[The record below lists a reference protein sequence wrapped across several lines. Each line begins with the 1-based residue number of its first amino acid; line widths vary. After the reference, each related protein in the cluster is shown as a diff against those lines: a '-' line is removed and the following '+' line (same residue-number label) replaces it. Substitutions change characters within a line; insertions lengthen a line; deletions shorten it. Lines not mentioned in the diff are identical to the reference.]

1 MLVPYL
7 VHIGYSLM
15 LLALLARDVLWLRGL
30 LVVAQTN
37 LCLYSYFRGIES
49 IAVWNA
55 VFVLINAVWVIR
67 ILRERRSVLLPPELE
82 QIRQRHFLALDPPDF
97 LRLWRMGQ
105 RQTLTD
111 ALLTSHG
118 EAVPALYFLLRGT
131 VTVRQAGREVTR
143 LGAGDFVAEMSL
155 LTGALASADAATVGE
170 VELMRWPAEGLRQL
184 RARNA
189 ALWARIQSVLGHDL
203 VAKIQKASAAAPI
216 AVTADVVGT

>member
-1 MLVPYL
+1 MLAPYL

-30 LVVAQTN
+30 LVVAQAN

-49 IAVWNA
+49 IAAWNA
-55 VFVLINAVWVIR
+55 VFVLINTVWVIR
-67 ILRERRSVLLPPELE
+67 ILRERRAVLLPPELE
-82 QIRQRHFLALDPPDF
+82 QIRLRHFLALDPPDF

-105 RQTLTD
+105 RQTLSD
-111 ALLTSHG
+111 APLTSQG

-131 VTVRQAGREVTR
+131 VAVRQAGREVVR

-155 LTGALASADAATVGE
+155 LTGALATADASTVGE

-203 VAKIQKASAAAPI
+203 VAKSQRASAAAP
-216 AVTADVVGT
+216 ATMAADAVGT

>member
-1 MLVPYL
+1 MLAPYL

-30 LVVAQTN
+30 LVVAQAN

-49 IAVWNA
+49 IAAWNA
-55 VFVLINAVWVIR
+55 VFVLINTVWVIR
-67 ILRERRSVLLPPELE
+67 ILRERRAVLLPPELE
-82 QIRQRHFLALDPPDF
+82 QIRLRHFLALDPPDF

-105 RQTLTD
+105 RQTLSD
-111 ALLTSHG
+111 APLTSQG

-131 VTVRQAGREVTR
+131 VAVRQAGREVVR

-155 LTGALASADAATVGE
+155 LTGALAE

-203 VAKIQKASAAAPI
+203 VAKIQRASAAAP
-216 AVTADVVGT
+216 ATMAADAVGT

>member
-1 MLVPYL
+1 MLAPYL

-30 LVVAQTN
+30 LVVAQAN

-49 IAVWNA
+49 IAAWNA
-55 VFVLINAVWVIR
+55 VFVLINTVWVIR
-67 ILRERRSVLLPPELE
+67 ILRERRAVLLPPELE
-82 QIRQRHFLALDPPDF
+82 QIRLRHFLALDPPDF

-105 RQTLTD
+105 RQTLSD
-111 ALLTSHG
+111 APLTSQG

-131 VTVRQAGREVTR
+131 VAVRQAGREVVR

-155 LTGALASADAATVGE
+155 LTGAPATADAQAGTE
-170 VELMRWPAEGLRQL
+170 VELMRWPVDALRQL

-189 ALWARIQSVLGHDL
+189 ALWTRIQSVLGHDL
-203 VAKIQKASAAAPI
+203 VAKIQRASAVAPAA
-216 AVTADVVGT
+216 ALAADGV